1 MAQGTIEVEKQ
12 SKSGQR
18 LPTKATE
25 TAQKDIESRKISTG
39 LHTRT
44 KPRHEPQDC
53 NLSQNYLDVLR
64 QTPSQSFGG
73 SFSRKK
79 TERSR

>member
-1 MAQGTIEVEKQ
+1 MAQGTIKVEKQ
-12 SKSGQR
+12 CKSGQR

-53 NLSQNYLDVLR
+53 NLSQNYLDVIR